1 MGSSY
6 GTLPHDLGNPVVSV
20 KLDAML
26 DAARELLIDLERHEL
41 TLDDQQAAEPLPSSG
56 SPIEAAVAASSSHSS
71 SDVQRASEHREL
83 LLGQLDRLKESV
95 AQEQTSN
102 RMLRSEKSKLSG
114 DMRTLAQ
121 QLKQERAA
129 SNAVL
134 AVRMGTEPPTDGSG
148 AAKAEAAHGE
158 HGTGDRGTGGLT
170 LASAASQILMLRREV
185 KWLQKQWQS
194 ARRDQDGS
202 ANRDQLDSLQ
212 QALEETPDLEPA
224 PTGFSHL
231 LVACQCG
238 PRSAVRVGVYPAT
251 TFAGLVRRKPHTP
264 HAASHAALAT
274 SHTPHATRHCP
285 PRVVRPCLRPRQVRH
300 GSVQSPHAES
310 VCKATHKLLEAL
322 QLLEQKTAG
331 RAGGSN
337 T

>member
-1 MGSSY
+1 
-6 GTLPHDLGNPVVSV
+6 
-20 KLDAML
+20 ML

-41 TLDDQQAAEPLPSSG
+41 TLDDQQAAEPLPSSDRP
-56 SPIEAAVAASSSHSS
+56 SAAAAVASSSHSS

-134 AVRMGTEPPTDGSG
+134 AVRMGTEAPTDGSG
-148 AAKAEAAHGE
+148 AAKAEPAHGE
-158 HGTGDRGTGGLT
+158 HGAGDRGTGGLT

-202 ANRDQLDSLQ
+202 ANREQLDSLQ
-212 QALEETPDLEPA
+212 QALEAARAEASAADAAAVAGAAQKRLLMRQLGSSRAQWAQRQNLA
-224 PTGFSHL
+224 PTLTLAL
-231 LVACQCG
+231 LLT
-238 PRSAVRVGVYPAT
+238 RSRSLIPSP
-251 TFAGLVRRKPHTP
+251 GL
-264 HAASHAALAT
+264 SLA
-274 SHTPHATRHCP
+274 
-285 PRVVRPCLRPRQVRH
+285 
-300 GSVQSPHAES
+300 
-310 VCKATHKLLEAL
+310 
-322 QLLEQKTAG
+322 
-331 RAGGSN
+331 RA
-337 T
+337 